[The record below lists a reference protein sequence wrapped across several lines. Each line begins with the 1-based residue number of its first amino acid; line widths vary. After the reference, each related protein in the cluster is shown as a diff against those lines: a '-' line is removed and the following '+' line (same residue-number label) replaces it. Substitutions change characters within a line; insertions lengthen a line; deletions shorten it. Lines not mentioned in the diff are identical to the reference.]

1 MSYFEDP
8 VSKTQHRPFGK
19 GALDRLIKEF
29 GFTNTLSLP
38 MHADVSHAADHGVPF
53 IEKHADSEIGQL
65 FLSFVDNFVHELI
78 KLSQGQLELPKVGFS
93 KDDGVLIQFFDEA
106 EKAINAKELRLACQS
121 ALNRDEFTGELI
133 TKPPTIPDSIYPLS
147 MNPVGNYS
155 LGINWSDGHSSL
167 YPYEQL
173 SKLAK

>member
-1 MSYFEDP
+1 
-8 VSKTQHRPFGK
+8 
-19 GALDRLIKEF
+19 
-29 GFTNTLSLP
+29 

-65 FLSFVDNFVHELI
+65 FLSFVDNVVHELI

-147 MNPVGNYS
+147 MNPVGNYA

-173 SKLAK
+173 RKLAK